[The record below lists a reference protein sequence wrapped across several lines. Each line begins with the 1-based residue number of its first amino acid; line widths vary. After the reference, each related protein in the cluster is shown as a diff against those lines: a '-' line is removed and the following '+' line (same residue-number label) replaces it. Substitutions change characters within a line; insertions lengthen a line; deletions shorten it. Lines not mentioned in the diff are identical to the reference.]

1 MNTIRKLMIA
11 GAVAAATAFTGATAF
26 AQANPPPSRLNV
38 VDRLVAAGGFD
49 TLLAAATAAGWA
61 DRLAG
66 VPPYDR
72 TEYTVLAPTDEAFA
86 ALGAD
91 LDALLLPEN
100 RLALQEVL
108 KLHIFPREIRYSG
121 VESNF
126 NSPMNFDM
134 GFQEQHQENFIATRP
149 IEIETP
155 DMRASNG
162 VIHVIPQVLT
172 P

>member
-108 KLHIFPREIRYSG
+108 KAHIFPREVRYSG
-121 VESNF
+121 IESNF
-126 NSPMNFDM
+126 NSPMTFNM
-134 GFQEQHQENFIATRP
+134 TFQEQHQEGLLDVRP
-149 IEIETP
+149 IDIETP